1 MKDLTLS
8 SIVDQLEEGPL
19 YTETESEK
27 VFTLF
32 SMVYYQEEGPL
43 TLHRNRKGFY
53 PIFYGWNVPTFY
65 RPLNR
70 TCRVDARTLSG
81 RKQHNMNVHPGKN
94 INTLK

>member
-32 SMVYYQEEGPL
+32 SMVDYQEEGPL

-65 RPLNR
+65 RPL
-70 TCRVDARTLSG
+70 SG
-81 RKQHNMNVHPGKN
+81 RKQHNMTVHPGKN